1 MKSKHAFM
9 SSLALVP
16 IVLICIYPF
25 VWMFFS
31 AFKTNSEI
39 YKPQQLLPHAQQVDA
54 RHFKQLLAWNKNAA
68 DALRTEASRIRRT
81 ADGLKRESAAFT
93 TVIDKADALEAK
105 ANALTRDDLFD
116 FKTAFRNSLII
127 ALLQA
132 AGAILLCVCAG
143 FVFAKHHFRG
153 KGLLLG
159 LAIFAILIPRQVI
172 ALPLS
177 EWLIRLGLYN
187 SLWSII
193 LPGMVTGVGLL
204 FFIKVFKQMPDEL
217 LDLARVEG
225 ANEIS
230 VLWHLTPLIRSSIWA
245 FAFIQFTLAWH
256 EHLMP
261 LLMLESDNQTL
272 PLALS
277 SLMGSS
283 LRYPRAVVMAGGCFT
298 IVPTLLLFVLLY
310 RQIKTALSELTLQ

>member
-1 MKSKHAFM
+1 MRPRHTWQST
-9 SSLALVP
+9 LILLPV
-16 IVLICIYPF
+16 VLICIYPF

-31 AFKTNSEI
+31 AFKTNQEI
-39 YKPQQLLPHAQQVDA
+39 YKPRQLFPAQANIDG
-54 RHFKQLLAWNKNAA
+54 RHFKQLLSWNKGDA
-68 DALRTEASRIRRT
+68 DALRADAARIRRG
-81 ADGLKRESAAFT
+81 AEGLSRDSAEFMA
-93 TVIDKADALEAK
+93 VINKSDAHEAK
-105 ANALTRDDLFD
+105 AIALTRDDLFD
-116 FKTAFRNSLII
+116 FKTALRNSLII

-132 AGAILLCVCAG
+132 AGAVSLCVCAG
-143 FVFAKHHFRG
+143 FVFAKHRYRG
-153 KGLLLG
+153 KSILLG

-177 EWLIRLGLYN
+177 EWLIRIGLYD

-193 LPGMVTGVGLL
+193 LPGMVTGIGLL

-225 ANEIS
+225 ANEIAVLWS
-230 VLWHLTPLIRSSIWA
+230 VLPLLKSSILA

-261 LLMLESDNQTL
+261 LLMLESNNQTL

-277 SLMGSS
+277 SLLSSS

-298 IVPTLLLFVLLY
+298 IVPTLLLFTLLY
-310 RQIKTALSELTLQ
+310 RHIKTALSELTIH